1 MATMAIMEFVQR
13 YQALQVQRVNDDALI
28 KVQFAAQ
35 SCGNSFL
42 IILGPLDLLRAGG
55 KHPHE

>member
-28 KVQFAAQ
+28 KVQFTAPG
-35 SCGNSFL
+35 CGKSFL
-42 IILGPLDLLRAGG
+42 IILGSLDLLRAGG
-55 KHPHE
+55 KYAHE